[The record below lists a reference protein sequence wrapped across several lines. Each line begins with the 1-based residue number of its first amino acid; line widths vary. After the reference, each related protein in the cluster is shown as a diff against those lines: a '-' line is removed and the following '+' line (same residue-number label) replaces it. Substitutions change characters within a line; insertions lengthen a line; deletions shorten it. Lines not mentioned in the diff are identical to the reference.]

1 MNILQPEM
9 VVEVFDPITGMHG
22 FLVVDST
29 VRGPGKGG
37 IRMTPMVSKEEVM
50 RLASAMTYKNAL
62 ADLPFGGAKGGI
74 VWNSQDE
81 KLKKKVVY
89 AYTKAILPLLGKR
102 YIAGPDV
109 NTPEHVMDWI
119 AGAAKNK
126 RIVTGK
132 SKKLGGL
139 PHELGSTGF
148 GVVRALRIALKHA
161 KIGENKARVAVEGYG
176 NVGSFVVK
184 FLKEAGI
191 EVVAYCNSKIT
202 TYADGHTGPRDEIWG
217 LDVDVLVTATVT
229 DVIND
234 SNKNKIKAKIIVEG
248 SNIPMSVETEEY
260 FFKKGVIIVPDFVAN
275 AGGVISSYAEYRGFS
290 AKKMFSLVDQ
300 KITKATEAVL
310 SRSLKLKK
318 NPRVV
323 ATEIAK
329 ECIDVKRN

>member
-1 MNILQPEM
+1 MI
-9 VVEVFDPITGMHG
+9 VEVHDDATGMHG
-22 FLVVDST
+22 FLIVDNT

-37 IRMTPMVSKEEVM
+37 IRMTPTVTKEEVM

-74 VWNSQDE
+74 VWGSKDE

-89 AYTKAILPLLGKR
+89 AYTKAILPLLGKK

-119 AGAAKNK
+119 AQAAKNRK
-126 RIVTGK
+126 IVTGK

-148 GVVRALRIALKHA
+148 GVVIALRIALKYA
-161 KIGENKARVAVEGYG
+161 KISENKARVAVEGYG

-234 SNKNKIKAKIIVEG
+234 TNKAKIKAKIIIEG
-248 SNIPMSVETEEY
+248 SNIPMSAETED
-260 FFKKGVIIVPDFVAN
+260 FLFRKGVIIVPDFVAN
-275 AGGVISSYAEYRGFS
+275 AGGVISSYAEYKEFS
-290 AKKMFSLVDQ
+290 AKKMFQLVEQ
-300 KITKATEAVL
+300 KVSKATEAVL

-323 ATEIAK
+323 AIELAK
-329 ECIDVKRN
+329 ERIK